1 MKSHIQNL
9 EAESIHIIREAYSEA
24 KKPVMLYS
32 LGKDSSVM
40 LHIAKKAF
48 FPGSLP
54 FPLLHVDTLWK
65 FKEMYKFRDDILKNE
80 DIELHVFTNPEG
92 IKNNINPLD
101 NGSEI
106 HTDIMKTQAL
116 KMALDKFGFD
126 VAYGGARR
134 DEEKSLSLIHI

>member
-1 MKSHIQNL
+1 MKNHIQNL

-48 FPGSLP
+48 SPGSLP

-80 DIELHVFTNPEG
+80 DCI
-92 IKNNINPLD
+92 
-101 NGSEI
+101 
-106 HTDIMKTQAL
+106 
-116 KMALDKFGFD
+116 
-126 VAYGGARR
+126 
-134 DEEKSLSLIHI
+134 